1 MQNTG
6 LIKLLLVFLVIIC
19 VLQCSYVIPTRAV
32 EKKADEYAAS
42 IASSAPPSA
51 DAYQIKKDARS
62 AYLDSI
68 SSEKIFSIPKI
79 KSYTY
84 DDLKKQQLAF
94 GLDLKGGQSAVLQV
108 DLRELLTALSNK
120 SKDPAL
126 LASLD
131 QADEA
136 LKTSQSDYITLFGDA
151 FRKNANGK
159 KLARFFYR
167 KLADDTN
174 QINTQSTDGEVI
186 QELRKKA
193 DETVNLTFNL
203 LKRRIDK
210 LGVVQPNISLDA
222 ARDLI
227 LVELPGVD
235 NEERARNMLQT
246 SAVLEFWDTYRVN
259 DAGIMNNF
267 LLADERLKGSDTTSV
282 SSLETSR
289 KDSTKVAVL
298 DDAGNETG
306 DSTFQVVDVPVDPFA
321 NQGPLTGLLEL
332 NRTGARG
339 LAVMG
344 TAEKNKRKAI
354 DEMLDRPEVKRLFP
368 ADSDFKWSQKT
379 TRSLEGGDSE
389 EYALYLIKKPT
400 GSDKARIEGEVIT
413 NASQG
418 PDPTTGEIMVNLS
431 MNQQGAKV
439 WNDMTTKAAANGNRE
454 VALTLDDEVITAP
467 TVNGPIPQGRTQIS
481 GDFTVQEAADLA
493 SMLEIGKLPAK
504 VNMVQSASVGPS
516 LGKENIRRSFMSFAI
531 GLAMVLLFMMVYYGG
546 AGVVSIIALIANM
559 FFIFG
564 ALASFG
570 TVLTLPGIAGILLTI
585 GMAVDANVII
595 FERVREELRAGKTLL
610 ASIADGF
617 KNSYSAII
625 DANVTTFFVA
635 AILAYFGLGPI
646 KGFAVVLMIGVVSSV
661 FTAVVLSLMMFDWW
675 TKKKEKD
682 ISFWTGMSKN
692 AFANMNFDWI
702 GKRKVAYVFSG
713 IVFTISLISIIFRGF
728 DLGVD
733 FKGGYSY
740 TIEFTDDTPVDRDA
754 ISNAL
759 TEAGVVPHTVKA
771 VSTQNTYNIVTSY
784 LIDDTEQDATD
795 RAMEALH
802 GAMTP
807 IIGSAVSLDQFR
819 NSDAQNATHVSSS
832 SKVGPTIADDIK
844 ASSYK
849 AGIFALLLIFLYIF
863 IRFNKWQYSLGAI
876 AALVHDSVIVLGVFS
891 MLHGVLPI
899 SMEIDQ
905 AFIAAILTVIGYSIN
920 DTVVVFDRIREYLG
934 IYTNKE
940 TDEVINMA
948 VNSTFSRTVITSL
961 TTLFMVVVLL
971 IFGGGSIKGFALA
984 LAIGILIGTYSSVF
998 VATPIVRDFADELK
1012 PKKVKNTKK
1021 SFTRS
1026 SAGVKS

>member
-42 IASSAPPSA
+42 IASQAPASA
-51 DAYQIKKDARS
+51 DAYQLQKEARS

-84 DDLKKQQLAF
+84 DELKKQQLAF

-108 DLRELLTALSNK
+108 DLRELLTSLSNK

-136 LKTSQSDYITLFGDA
+136 LKSSQSDYITLFGDA

-159 KLARFFYR
+159 KLSRFFYR

-174 QINTQSTDGEVI
+174 QINTQSSDGEVI

-193 DETVNLTFNL
+193 NETVNLTFNL

-246 SAVLEFWDTYRVN
+246 SAVLEFWDTYRFN
-259 DAGIMNNF
+259 DAGIMNNL
-267 LLADERLKGSDTTSV
+267 LLADERLKGSDVSDESALQTT
-282 SSLETSR
+282 R

-321 NQGPLTGLLEL
+321 NQGPLTQLLTI
-332 NRTGARG
+332 NRGARPA
-339 LAVMG
+339 AVMG
-344 TAEKNKRKAI
+344 TAAKNKKKAI
-354 DEMLDRPEVKRLFP
+354 DEMLSRPEIKRLFP
-368 ADSDFKWSQKT
+368 ADSDFKWSQNP
-379 TRSLEGGDSE
+379 TRSIEGEETE

-400 GSDKARIEGEVIT
+400 GSDNARIEGEVIT
-413 NASQG
+413 SASQG

-467 TVNGPIPQGRTQIS
+467 RVNGPIPQGRTQIS

-516 LGKENIRRSFMSFAI
+516 LGKENIRKSFMSFAI
-531 GLAMVLLFMMVYYGG
+531 GLAMVLLFMIVYYGG
-546 AGVVSIIALIANM
+546 AGIISIVALIANM

-675 TKKKEKD
+675 TKKKEND

-702 GKRKVAYVFSG
+702 GKRKIAYVFSG
-713 IVFTISLISIIFRGF
+713 ILFTVSLISIIFRGF

-740 TIEFTDDTPVDRDA
+740 TIEFTDDAPVDRDA

-802 GAMTP
+802 GAMQP
-807 IIGSAVSLDQFR
+807 IIGSVTLDQFR
-819 NSDAQNATHVSSS
+819 NSDAQSVSHVSSS

-844 ASSYK
+844 TSSYK

-891 MLHGVLPI
+891 LLHGILPI

-1012 PKKVKNTKK
+1012 PKQVKNTKK